1 VLPRFRG
8 RIVGRM
14 VVATDGGAG
23 FGTIMTEICHGIRI
37 LTDLVD
43 ILLFRSVNGVFEEI
57 VAQPRRENHT
67 WRRKATSSDVA
78 A

>member
-1 VLPRFRG
+1 MLPRFRG

-23 FGTIMTEICHGIRI
+23 LGTMMMEICHGIRI
-37 LTDLVD
+37 LTDLAD

-57 VAQPRRENHT
+57 VAQPRRENYSVERPPRLT
-67 WRRKATSSDVA
+67 
-78 A
+78 